1 MIHVLLTSE
10 LPWQHNDAIFYLPLY
25 FSVLGDF
32 FRNRLGEVVPPLVT
46 SVVAKFEQI
55 LWERFGSILKQ
66 SCKGPKNS
74 KETCYRH
81 N

>member
-10 LPWQHNDAIFYLPLY
+10 LPWQHNDAITFFTCLCISR
-25 FSVLGDF
+25 FLGDF

-66 SCKGPKNS
+66 SFKGPKNS
-74 KETCYRH
+74 E
-81 N
+81 